1 VKEIHERLA
10 RIGLAVTEHH
20 GFVLAGGY
28 ALSANGFGDR
38 PSMDVDLF
46 TKDMSPENFT
56 RAVDELTAAYER
68 DGLAVSVRTRA
79 DLFVNLDVH
88 DPVTGE
94 SSELQLGWD
103 YREFPPARLD
113 IGPVLNERDAVAN
126 KMTALFSRGEVRD
139 FIDIDTVV
147 QSDRF
152 TREDV
157 LALADTRESLPID
170 RTMLAQRFEML
181 SDPRHAAKY
190 DEAEFADYGVD
201 ADKRTAIIDRFGQW
215 ATEIDP
221 ARAGER
227 VAAETAQERTAAT
240 PAVGMSEDLSAV
252 RAAFPGSARDAV
264 RAPRSPQAGPTSAYR
279 PPEYGRGQGT
289 ER

>member
-1 VKEIHERLA
+1 MKEIHERLA
-10 RIGLAVTEHH
+10 RIGLAATEQY

-56 RAVDELTAAYER
+56 QAVDELTVAYER

-79 DLFVNLDVH
+79 ELFVNLDVH
-88 DPVTGE
+88 DPATGE

-103 YREFPPARLD
+103 YREFPPAWLD
-113 IGPVLNERDAVAN
+113 IGPVLDERDAVAN

-147 QSDRF
+147 QSGRF

-170 RTMLAQRFEML
+170 RAMLAQRFEMPC
-181 SDPRHAAKY
+181 DPHYVGKY
-190 DEAEFADYGVD
+190 GPRQFANYGVD
-201 ADKRTAIIDRFGQW
+201 DRARAAIVERFSQW
-215 ATEIDP
+215 AALIDP
-221 ARAGER
+221 ERA
-227 VAAETAQERTAAT
+227 
-240 PAVGMSEDLSAV
+240 EDH
-252 RAAFPGSARDAV
+252 R
-264 RAPRSPQAGPTSAYR
+264 
-279 PPEYGRGQGT
+279 
-289 ER
+289 